1 MLSADRVSFR
11 YAGCD
16 DWVLRD
22 LTLHVAP
29 GEVVGLS
36 GPSGRGKTTLGRL
49 LAGYLR
55 PLAGQITLDAAALPG
70 GGFCPVQ
77 LIFQHPELAINPR
90 WRIARA
96 LSESGETPAT
106 LMTSLGIES
115 GWLTRWPHEL
125 SGGELQRVAVA
136 RALRP
141 QTRYL
146 IADEMTSMLDAVTQA
161 QIWHVI
167 LDFARRQ
174 NVGLLV
180 ISHEAALLDRI
191 CDRAQCVDDLA
202 SECGTARTCAG
213 GRVAG

>member
-1 MLSADRVSFR
+1 MLSAENVSFR
-11 YAGCD
+11 YGGCD
-16 DWVLRD
+16 DWVLHDVSLRI
-22 LTLHVAP
+22 AP

-55 PLAGQITLDAAALPG
+55 PTAGRITLDKEPLPG
-70 GGFCPVQ
+70 RGFCPVQ

-90 WRIARA
+90 WRIAHA
-96 LSESGETPAT
+96 LSESGETPAA
-106 LMTSLGIES
+106 LMSSLGIEP

-125 SGGELQRVAVA
+125 SGGELQRIAVA

-146 IADEMTSMLDAVTQA
+146 IADEMTSMLDAITQA

-167 LDFARRQ
+167 LDFVRQ
-174 NVGLLV
+174 QEVGLLV
-180 ISHEAALLDRI
+180 VSHEAALLGRI
-191 CDRAQCVDDLA
+191 STRAQTIDDLA
-202 SECGTARTCAG
+202 GACQEAHDRQRGMP
-213 GRVAG
+213 